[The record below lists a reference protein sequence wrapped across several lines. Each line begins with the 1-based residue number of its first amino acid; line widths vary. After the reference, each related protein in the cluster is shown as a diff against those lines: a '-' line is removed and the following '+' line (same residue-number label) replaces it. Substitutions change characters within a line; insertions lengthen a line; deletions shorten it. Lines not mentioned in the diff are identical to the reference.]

1 MYGLKFIVFL
11 LPLAS
16 LKAMASN
23 QQRKK
28 HRSCSGSWPSLSSDE
43 SWLIVGSPVAAEF
56 PVTEEGPYSI
66 SAVAE
71 EEPPAVS
78 VAAAAEEDPAASVA
92 EDPYSKP
99 PAASLAA
106 VAEEAPAAAVAVA
119 ALKMQP
125 CPLQL
130 WRLPVPDAPL
140 GAPLVL
146 EDSAPPPMGLQVFEL
161 VYFRSWRLFT
171 GDCSQH
177 NVALKFFRSQ
187 QALVK
192 DPFQPPSL
200 EFHRFAPTAVAVI
213 NHPKGMA
220 WEFTGEWR
228 LWSWHEMI
236 AQLEDTWMEKVVTGI
251 EGRSRGLVGCSFA
264 IRPGS
269 YDHKRHS
276 MMIKTA
282 QHFKQQLPIW
292 DFVVRRE
299 DGSGIR
305 LHPSFKGT
313 VVETIEEPGD
323 AEEWAVTAP
332 PRSGLGRSDGRGTYK
347 KYKNLGILE
356 KMRFDSSKK
365 P

>member
-1 MYGLKFIVFL
+1 MHRVRHVWAQVRAVAVLL
-11 LPLAS
+11 LPFAS

-23 QQRKK
+23 EQRKK
-28 HRSCSGSWPSLSSDE
+28 QQRSSGSSMGSDD
-43 SWLIVGSPVAAEF
+43 SWLMVGSEEEPPAVA
-56 PVTEEGPYSI
+56 EEDPFSI

-78 VAAAAEEDPAASVA
+78 VAAVAEEDPAASVA

-99 PAASLAA
+99 PAASVAA

-119 ALKMQP
+119 PLKMQP

-146 EDSAPPPMGLQVFEL
+146 EYSAPPPMGVQVFDL
-161 VYFRSWRLFT
+161 VYFRSWRPFT

-192 DPFQPPSL
+192 DPFQSPSL
-200 EFHRFAPTAVAVI
+200 EFHAFEPTAVAVI

-236 AQLEDTWMEKVVTGI
+236 AQLDETSMKKVVTGI
-251 EGRSRGLVGCSFA
+251 EGRSRGLVGCSLA

-269 YDHKRHS
+269 YYV
-276 MMIKTA
+276 KTA
-282 QHFKQQLPIW
+282 TNSKRQLPYW
-292 DFVVRRE
+292 DFVVHRN

-305 LHPSFKGT
+305 LDPQYEGN
-313 VVETIEEPGD
+313 VVETIEEPGPG
-323 AEEWAVTAP
+323 EEWTTVP
-332 PRSGLGRSDGRGTYK
+332 PRRGIARSDSPFAAK
-347 KYKNLGILE
+347 KYKDSCIIE
-356 KMRFDSSKK
+356 KMRFDASKK

>member
-1 MYGLKFIVFL
+1 M
-11 LPLAS
+11 
-16 LKAMASN
+16 
-23 QQRKK
+23 
-28 HRSCSGSWPSLSSDE
+28 
-43 SWLIVGSPVAAEF
+43 VGSPVAAED
-56 PVTEEGPYSI
+56 PVAEEAPFSI

-71 EEPPAVS
+71 EEPPA
-78 VAAAAEEDPAASVA
+78 ASV
-92 EDPYSKP
+92 
-99 PAASLAA
+99 AA
-106 VAEEAPAAAVAVA
+106 VAEEDPYSEPAAASVAAVAEEDPYSEPFAAPAALFAIEDATPVAAVAVA
-119 ALKMQP
+119 MQP
-125 CPLQL
+125 YLL
-130 WRLPVPDAPL
+130 FLEDAPF
-140 GAPLVL
+140 GATLAL
-146 EDSAPPPMGLQVFEL
+146 EDAAPAVEPEPQVFDLE
-161 VYFRSWRLFT
+161 YFRSYRPFT
-171 GDCSQH
+171 SACSQH
-177 NVALKFFRSQ
+177 NVALKFFREQ
-187 QALVK
+187 QELSD
-192 DPFQPPSL
+192 DPLQSPSL
-200 EFHRFAPTAVAVI
+200 EFHASAPTAVAVI

-220 WEFTGEWR
+220 WEFTGETR
-228 LWSWHEMI
+228 QWSWHEMI

-347 KYKNLGILE
+347 KYKNIGITE